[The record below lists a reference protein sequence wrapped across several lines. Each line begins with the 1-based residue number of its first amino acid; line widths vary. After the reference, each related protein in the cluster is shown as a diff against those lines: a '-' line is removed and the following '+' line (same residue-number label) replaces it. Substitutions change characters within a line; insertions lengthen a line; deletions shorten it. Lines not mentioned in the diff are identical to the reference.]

1 MGDSSAELF
10 PYTRFM
16 PRTASNSFEVDWTN
30 LQILHY
36 GYLEW
41 QSVLRNNPWATRGA
55 NIPEA
60 LTEAIVC
67 LCTGGKLKTG
77 TKGDVLLPDSRIG
90 EVKAT
95 TLDRNDLTSFSPN
108 SPFDNLYFVR
118 FSFSDPNKYSVY
130 DLQMNRDDL
139 YNFKMN
145 EYETFGEQAE
155 DKRRPRFS
163 IIENIINPKNLTP
176 TWVVLMSE
184 KKIIK

>member
-1 MGDSSAELF
+1 
-10 PYTRFM
+10 M
-16 PRTASNSFEVDWTN
+16 PRNSNTSLEVDWTN

-36 GYLEW
+36 AYLEW
-41 QSVLRNNPWATRGA
+41 QSVLRNIPWATRGA

-77 TKGDVLLPDSRIG
+77 TKGDILLPDSRIG

-118 FSFSDPNKYSVY
+118 FSFSDSDKYSIY
-130 DLQMNRDDL
+130 DLRMNRDDL

-145 EYETFGEQAE
+145 ENETFGEQAE
-155 DKRRPRFS
+155 NKRRPRFS
-163 IIENIINPKNLTP
+163 IIENIINPNKLTP
-176 TWVVLMSE
+176 TWVVSMSE
-184 KKIIK
+184 KRIIK